1 MSDSTAPHADLE
13 KTVSFEHPFFA
24 SFDEIYFRLTEDN
37 VPVAVT
43 KLGKTFEAVLP
54 LDGIRKQYD
63 IKIGSR
69 DDRMLRMV
77 EQSLHYLTAIT
88 LDEEIPSEITCG
100 KPSWSPKPRHFM
112 IAKQRLSLQLVT
124 WMTGNENVITSA
136 DQLVMMA
143 DDPQTKKNIN
153 LAFGDAAVELGLERD
168 QRDQVIEK
176 IEAIAKELAY
186 VEAMRDIFAEIKKID
201 EKLQGFRL
209 VFSSD
214 KTMGDTVDQLAR
226 LSQRCLRKFDEQFE
240 QIDAQT
246 GEVMSILK
254 NLRNQLDYIHKV
266 TDELYRRLHPW
277 EYFIDRWKS
286 LYVTRSMENTPYL
299 RELYRFM
306 APRFMVFKEWALM
319 GKLNDSSAKPLGGTM
334 RW

>member
-1 MSDSTAPHADLE
+1 ME

-63 IKIGSR
+63 IKIGSH

-88 LDEEIPSEITCG
+88 LDEEIPSELTCG

-168 QRDQVIEK
+168 QRDQVIER
-176 IEAIAKELAY
+176 IETIAK
-186 VEAMRDIFAEIKKID
+186 
-201 EKLQGFRL
+201 
-209 VFSSD
+209 
-214 KTMGDTVDQLAR
+214 
-226 LSQRCLRKFDEQFE
+226 
-240 QIDAQT
+240 
-246 GEVMSILK
+246 
-254 NLRNQLDYIHKV
+254 
-266 TDELYRRLHPW
+266 
-277 EYFIDRWKS
+277 
-286 LYVTRSMENTPYL
+286 
-299 RELYRFM
+299 
-306 APRFMVFKEWALM
+306 
-319 GKLNDSSAKPLGGTM
+319 
-334 RW
+334 